1 MVQFDTTATTT
12 GWCNISA
19 AFPNTPDRSTSGGT
33 PDIDIIGSVP
43 ERGLL
48 AFLMPQKPRGT
59 DRINTILLTLTT
71 RRVDGSGGTR
81 TWQFYTTD
89 KPWRSFDVSS
99 GTATWN
105 AYQTP
110 GSLWNVAGGDT
121 QILVG
126 AQSVSGGY
134 SSSFAADIR
143 AIGSDWGD
151 RFTVLVRDNNET
163 GGAAGHFC
171 FATYLTNG
179 TVAWMPHITVRATD
193 DPPAGI
199 NDLAVSPD
207 LSLSEASYSF
217 RQRAVVSWSAS
228 EADDFKRVRIRYGIN
243 RSQKDDHIHKA
254 FVNSRASTTY
264 LDPTLYTDGS
274 TIYYSVY
281 PEDFRNGSTST
292 ALGATY
298 TNVSNIVS
306 WTKPAALIGR
316 VSPSTGA
323 STLESVEVN
332 VRQTNDS
339 AGMGSAMASFKKAK
353 IVWADK
359 SYSWTQTLTSA
370 GGYAYARHRYT
381 AATSGYTIRALVED
395 IKGFRSSLDSYGTSI
410 TIANLGPI
418 AKIVGSPTRTF
429 TAATYSFGLL
439 EFTTPVNHSEGF
451 VAWDEGTPAPASG
464 IARSFRYNVV
474 STGSFTALLLRK
486 EGAVYRVVYAT
497 PLTSGATV
505 AGIYRR
511 EINWRVYKGDLVGIH
526 SYAATY
532 TDSVG
537 TGYRIAL
544 GSTST
549 TVVPGRLFPKQRAV
563 YVGRTPNAVVSY
575 ALTNPVHFSS
585 KDSFARGS
593 NRFINRLRWGPDYS
607 GDFGAA
613 GGATYTT
620 GATTSFYWAWTTA
633 TTQFM
638 AVRAIDDSHA
648 SSIDHIG
655 VVVETEATFRI
666 PDDLRDGMKH
676 LADNR
681 GRAYTNSPSLGMNYG
696 TLDLGSIDPVVLS
709 VSGESY
715 SLATST
721 NDWIDIARL
730 SAVFQQRKRVYII
743 PPWSTSTAVQGYV
756 VDPPIVRDA
765 GDPLVKKWSVKIAVA
780 GDSATD
786 FGGGGSPS

>member
-1 MVQFDTTATTT
+1 MVQFDTTATAQEDTRILE
-12 GWCNISA
+12 NS
-19 AFPNTPDRSTSGGT
+19 PNTNFDGNELVVVGSETGFAKRS
-33 PDIDIIGSVP
+33 II
-43 ERGLL
+43 
-48 AFLMPQKPRGT
+48 AFALPSKPSGT
-59 DRINTILLTLTT
+59 DKIDRITGVLTYE
-71 RRVDGSGGTR
+71 R
-81 TWQFYTTD
+81 
-89 KPWRSFDVSS
+89 S
-99 GTATWN
+99 GT
-105 AYQTP
+105 
-110 GSLWNVAGGDT
+110 
-121 QILVG
+121 
-126 AQSVSGGY
+126 
-134 SSSFAADIR
+134 
-143 AIGSDWGD
+143 
-151 RFTVLVRDNNET
+151 T
-163 GGAAGHFC
+163 GGAASTRFHRVYTVTQKWTEGSATWNRYTSGAVWATAGGDKGDELTSRQVSFSYGASAAYDITASRVDWDGHVSILIHDSLETGAGPQEGFV
-171 FATYLTNG
+171 FFDTETVS
-179 TVAWMPHITVRATD
+179 TVAWMPHITIRATD
-193 DPPAGI
+193 DPPDAI
-199 NDLAVSPD
+199 NDLSVSPD

-217 RQRAVVSWSAS
+217 RQRAVLSWSES
-228 EADDFKRVRIRYGIN
+228 DADDFRRVRLRYGIN
-243 RSQKDDHIHKA
+243 RSLSANHIHKA
-254 FVNSRASTTY
+254 FVSSRASTTY

-274 TIYYSVY
+274 TIYYSAYV
-281 PEDFRNGSTST
+281 EDFRNGSTST

-306 WTKPAALIGR
+306 WTKPQALIGR
-316 VSPSTGA
+316 VNPSTGA

-381 AATSGYTIRALVED
+381 KATSGYTIRALVED
-395 IKGFRSSLDSYGTSI
+395 IKGFRSSLDSYGTSV
-410 TIANLGPI
+410 TIANLGPV
-418 AKIVGSPTRTF
+418 AKIVASPTRTK

-439 EFTTPVNHSEGF
+439 AFSSPSNHSSPF
-451 VAWDEGTPAPASG
+451 IAWDEGVPAPASG
-464 IARSFRYNVV
+464 LARSFRYNVV

-486 EGAVYRVVYAT
+486 DGAMYRVVYAT
-497 PLTSGATV
+497 PLTTGGTV

-511 EINWRVYKGDLVGIH
+511 EINWRVYKGDLVGIY
-526 SYAATY
+526 SFAATY

-563 YVGRTPNAVVSY
+563 YVGRTPNVAVSY
-575 ALTNPVHFSS
+575 SLTNPVHFSS

-593 NRFINRLRWGPDYS
+593 NRFINRFRWGPDFA
-607 GDFGAA
+607 GDFGTA

-638 AVRAIDDSHA
+638 AVRAVDDSHA

-655 VVVETEATFRI
+655 VIVETEATFRI

-676 LADNR
+676 LSDNR
-681 GRAYTNSPSLGMNYG
+681 GRAYTHSPSLGVNYG
-696 TLDLGSIDPVVLS
+696 TLDIGSIEPVVLS

-715 SLATST
+715 SLATTT

-765 GDPLVKKWSVKIAVA
+765 GDPLVKKWSVRIAVA
-780 GDSATD
+780 GDSAAD